1 MSERTA
7 RRGRPSGLRL
17 NPDAFTALAG
27 DRSSL
32 SIAEGASVSPAH
44 LSEMRSGKKG
54 ATEDV
59 VHRIATFLAVPP
71 GALFPELAVLS
82 KVDDLQPRF
91 IIAYFPVVNGEVW

>member
-54 ATEDV
+54 VTEDV
-59 VHRIATFLAVPP
+59 VNRIASFLDVPP
-71 GALFPELAVLS
+71 GALFPELVVLPPIDG
-82 KVDDLQPRF
+82 KRPRF
-91 IIAYFPVVNGEVW
+91 VVAYADVVNGEVW